1 MTEVAT
7 LEHYLQEWVD
17 DDQTHRADVAVT
29 LNAIAGACC
38 RISGLIAE
46 GPLAGALGAV
56 HGNNMDGDAQKE
68 LDLRTN
74 ELVISSLQDAP
85 VALLVSEELAEPLE
99 IQPGAALNVA
109 IDPLDG
115 SSNIDTNISV
125 GTIFSILPSQTTSNG
140 SGADPILQQGTHQL
154 AAGYVIYGP
163 QTALVLTVG
172 EGTQIFTL
180 DPRTNDF
187 KLTTTNVQ
195 IPEETREFA
204 INVSNFHHWDRHVRA
219 YVDDCLEGETGPR
232 KSSYNMR
239 WVASLVAEC
248 HRILSRGG
256 IFLYPGD
263 ARTGYENGRLRLLY
277 EINPIGWL
285 IEQAGGGATT
295 GSGRVLEL
303 QPTDIH
309 QRAPLIFGSRQE
321 VDRVDR
327 YYSEPHAVG
336 ERSPLFSQRGLL
348 RS

>member
-1 MTEVAT
+1 MAT
-7 LEHYLQEWVD
+7 LNSYLQEWTGEGGKD
-17 DDQTHRADVAVT
+17 RAAVAET
-29 LNAIAGACC
+29 LGAIAKACSG
-38 RISGLIAE
+38 ISELIAQ
-46 GPLAGALGAV
+46 GPLAGTLGAV

-68 LDLRTN
+68 LDLRSN
-74 ELVISSLQDAP
+74 DLVIDSLQKMP
-85 VALLVSEELAEPLE
+85 VAFLVSEELDAPLE
-99 IQPGAALNVA
+99 IQSDAPLIVA

-125 GTIFSILPSQTTSNG
+125 GTIFSILPSRTGRNG
-140 SGADPILQQGTHQL
+140 AGDSIILQQGTRQL

-163 QTALVLTVG
+163 QTALVLTIG

-180 DPRTNDF
+180 DPRSREF
-187 KLTTTNVQ
+187 RLTAANVR

-204 INVSNFHHWDRHVRA
+204 INVSNFRHWDRYIRA
-219 YVDDCLEGETGPR
+219 YVDDCLEGEKGPR
-232 KSSYNMR
+232 ESSFNMR

-263 ARTGYENGRLRLLY
+263 DRTGYENGRLRLLY

-295 GSGRVLEL
+295 GSGRVLDL

-309 QRAPLIFGSRQE
+309 QRAPLIFGSRRE
-321 VDRVDR
+321 VDRVNR
-327 YYSEPHAVG
+327 YYSELHAVG
-336 ERSPLFSQRGLL
+336 DRSPLFNQRGLL
-348 RS
+348 RP